1 MKNVG
6 FSSKFCISP
15 LWDLQLTW
23 YSERPELTP
32 CFQKSIL
39 VWLPCIFLWSFAP
52 VEILRTRSC
61 KGPSLPWT
69 LISISRL
76 LSTFGLFVLTL
87 VDLSLKLQRRRS
99 DRFVPGVE
107 LCSSSTKLVTFV
119 LVSCFILRDQRKG
132 RKSSGVLF
140 VFWVLLLLCGA
151 ITYVSFLYQV
161 FTEEYEMVKQ
171 TDYIVFMAYY
181 PLVVISLV
189 LAAVNDSVPLEINK
203 QLETQAGGFFYQ
215 ATLLSRVFFI
225 WIEWLVLKGYKTII
239 TLKDLP
245 ELAREIRARVAWSVL
260 NSFWI
265 KELKKAN
272 LLGKLHIPEH
282 REGKVKKASLTV
294 ALVKGFWAPALKGFI
309 FDLIN
314 CIFRLS
320 LPLILNLL
328 IDFVSSD
335 EPVWKGFLYA
345 VLLFV
350 IAFLG
355 SVSFSQF
362 AFYVCTAAIQVKA
375 ALIAVIYQKALH
387 MSSGSR
393 RKYTVG
399 ELVNYMAVDAEKVFN
414 LAIYITLIWGIPLRI
429 VITMIL
435 LWQYVGPACLA
446 GVATFFVIFPL
457 SSFLSQKARG
467 VQEKQ
472 MILKDSRLKFM
483 NEMLSGIKV
492 LKLYAWETPFMKH
505 ILNIRRKE
513 MELIKKFSY
522 LNAGIGF
529 LWNCSPF
536 VLALSTFLTYVLVDE
551 RNILDPSTAFV
562 SLTLLNMLRFSLILL
577 PELISNIIQTR
588 VSLKRMN
595 KFLLSEE
602 LDTDCVGDLVKYG
615 ESITV
620 ENGLFSWERDGEP
633 ILKNVNLN
641 VKKGQLVAVVGQVG
655 AGKSSL
661 LSALLGE
668 MYKLNGSVNIQG
680 SLAYVPQQAWIQ
692 NATIRQNIIMKSAY
706 SSKQYQRLLDA
717 CALRTDL
724 TILTGGDF
732 AEIGEK
738 GVNLSGGQKQRISL
752 ARAVYQ
758 NSDIYLMDDPLSAV
772 DSNVARHIFKYV
784 IGPTGLLKDKTCVL
798 VTNNLSVL
806 PEVDN
811 IIVMKDGLVEDEGS
825 YSDLMNRKGLFA
837 ELILQNLNK
846 VQDESLDGPQEK
858 RQTYEY
864 LHEASHE
871 SEVLQRSKNFLH
883 DREALSLLLSIDS
896 EELKDEEEELISK
909 QKGAMLIQEEK
920 MEVGKVKASV
930 YFSYL
935 KNMTYPIAFCSI
947 LGVVMFQFC
956 EAGANLWLSA
966 WSNDEPLPDGTQNI
980 AVRNWRLTIYGLLG
994 AAQGISVLFSGIFL
1008 AFGAV
1013 KASRGLHDKM
1023 LESTIRAPMSFFD
1036 TTPIGRILNRFG
1048 KDIDVVDTQIPLS
1061 FKGFTDYLF
1070 ALIGIFAVISMTNP
1084 FFIVALIPVGIVY
1097 YFIQKLYLAVSR
1109 QLKRLESVT
1118 RSPIYNN
1125 FSETVSGACSIRAYQ
1140 AQEHF
1145 IKISE
1150 DRLDINNNYYFM
1162 SMTTNRWLAIRLDCL
1177 SSIIVLSA
1185 SLFAVLGRGSI
1196 SPGIVGLSLSYALN
1210 VTEALTLLIRKSAEL
1225 ETRIVSVER
1234 IDEYDYLPEEPKW
1247 EIPEKKPKQPWP
1259 TEGAVKFKNYCT
1271 RYREGMN
1278 LVLYDINLSIKP
1290 EEKVGIVG
1298 RTGAGKSSMTL
1309 GLFRIIEP
1317 AGGSI
1322 IIDGVDISQIG
1333 LHDLR
1338 SILTIIPQD
1347 PVLFTGTLRMNL
1359 DPSNSYTDEEVWTSL
1374 EHAHLKPFVSTL
1386 ADGLRFV
1393 VAEGGDNLRVIVM
1406 EYGKIAEVGN
1416 PTTLLSSPTSIFY
1429 SMAKDA
1435 NLV

>member
-1 MKNVG
+1 MEWSLDPQVFWG
-6 FSSKFCISP
+6 IYAQ
-15 LWDLQLTW
+15 WDV
-23 YSERPELTP
+23 PELDAFAAYLDSQLPQFLSLVPHFLAGTVEALSMDWLSLYLYAYP
-32 CFQKSIL
+32 PIHLFPWVLSIMKTTLCRVLL
-39 VWLPCIFLWSFAP
+39 VVLLVSPPLPLP
-52 VEILRTRSC
+52 L
-61 KGPSLPWT
+61 SLT
-69 LISISRL
+69 LI
-76 LSTFGLFVLTL
+76 FQPQ
-87 VDLSLKLQRRRS
+87 SLH
-99 DRFVPGVE
+99 FH
-107 LCSSSTKLVTFV
+107 
-119 LVSCFILRDQRKG
+119 
-132 RKSSGVLF
+132 
-140 VFWVLLLLCGA
+140 
-151 ITYVSFLYQV
+151 
-161 FTEEYEMVKQ
+161 
-171 TDYIVFMAYY
+171 
-181 PLVVISLV
+181 
-189 LAAVNDSVPLEINK
+189 
-203 QLETQAGGFFYQ
+203 TQASCV
-215 ATLLSRVFFI
+215 A
-225 WIEWLVLKGYKTII
+225 LVQF
-239 TLKDLP
+239 
-245 ELAREIRARVAWSVL
+245 LA
-260 NSFWI
+260 F
-265 KELKKAN
+265 
-272 LLGKLHIPEH
+272 LGKLHIPEA
-282 REGKVKKASLTV
+282 REEKDNSGKVKKKASLTL

-314 CIFRLS
+314 CILRLT

-328 IDFVSSD
+328 IDYVSSD
-335 EPVWKGFLYA
+335 EPVWRGFLYA

-350 IAFLG
+350 IAFFG
-355 SVSFSQF
+355 SLSFSQF

-429 VITMIL
+429 IITMIL
-435 LWQYVGPACLA
+435 LWKYVGPACLA

-472 MILKDSRLKFM
+472 MVLKDSRLKFM
-483 NEMLSGIKV
+483 NEILSGIKV

-505 ILNIRRKE
+505 ILHIRSQE

-536 VLALSTFLTYVLVDE
+536 LLALFTFLTYVLVDE

-588 VSLKRMN
+588 VSLERMN
-595 KFLLSEE
+595 KYLLSEE

-615 ESITV
+615 FFVIDSSATNYFQAVIMCTTILPFLPACSSKDSWPRLLDE
-620 ENGLFSWERDGEP
+620 LFQFPSP
-633 ILKNVNLN
+633 T
-641 VKKGQLVAVVGQVG
+641 
-655 AGKSSL
+655 AGFDLSSL
-661 LSALLGE
+661 ME
-668 MYKLNGSVNIQG
+668 EEG

-692 NATIRQNIIMKSAY
+692 NTTVRQNIIMKSAFN
-706 SSKQYQRLLDA
+706 SKQYQRLLDA

-758 NSDIYLMDDPLSAV
+758 NADVYLMDDPLSAV

-784 IGPTGLLKDKTCVL
+784 IGPAGLLKDKTCVL
-798 VTNNLSVL
+798 VTHNLSVL
-806 PEVDN
+806 PEVDYL
-811 IIVMKDGLVEDEGS
+811 IVMKDGLVEDEGT
-825 YSDLMNRKGLFA
+825 YSDLMSRKGLFA

-846 VQDESLDGPQEK
+846 VQDESSDEPQEK
-858 RQTYEY
+858 RQSYEY
-864 LHEASHE
+864 LPEVLHE
-871 SEVLQRSKNFLH
+871 SEVLQRSKSFLH

-896 EELKDEEEELISK
+896 EELNDEEWEVISK
-909 QKGAMLIQEEK
+909 QRGAMLIQEEK

-947 LGVVMFQFC
+947 LGVVMFQVC

-966 WSNDEPLPDGTQNI
+966 WSNDKPLPDGTQNI
-980 AVRNWRLTIYGLLG
+980 AVRNWRLTVYGLLG
-994 AAQGISVLFSGIFL
+994 AAQGISVLFSGVLL
-1008 AFGAV
+1008 ALGTV

-1023 LESTIRAPMSFFD
+1023 IESTMRAPMSFFD
-1036 TTPIGRILNRFG
+1036 TTPIGRILNRCG
-1048 KDIDVVDTQIPLS
+1048 KDIDVVDTQIPIS

-1084 FFIVALIPVGIVY
+1084 FFIVALIPIGILY
-1097 YFIQKLYLAVSR
+1097 YFIQKLYLAISR

-1118 RSPIYNN
+1118 RSPVYNN
-1125 FSETVSGACSIRAYQ
+1125 FSETISGVCSIRAYQ
-1140 AQEHF
+1140 AQKYF

-1150 DRLDINNNYYFM
+1150 DRVDINNNCYFM
-1162 SMTTNRWLAIRLDCL
+1162 SMITNRWLAVRLDCL

-1185 SLFAVLGRGSI
+1185 SLFAVLGRGSV

-1247 EIPEKKPKQPWP
+1247 EIKEKKPKQPWP
-1259 TEGAVKFKNYCT
+1259 AEGAVQFQNYST
-1271 RYREGMN
+1271 RYREGLN
-1278 LVLYDINLSIKP
+1278 LVLCDINLSIKA

-1309 GLFRIIEP
+1309 ALFRIIEP

-1322 IIDGVDISQIG
+1322 ILDGVDISQIG

-1359 DPSNSYTDEEVWTSL
+1359 DPSNTYTDEEVWTSL
-1374 EHAHLKPFVSTL
+1374 ELAHLKPFVCSL
-1386 ADGLRFV
+1386 ADGIRFV
-1393 VAEGGDNLRVIVM
+1393 VAEGGDNLSVGQRQLLCLARALLRKTKVLVLDEATAAVDLETDKLIQNTIKTEFSECTVITIAHRLHTILDYDRVIVM
-1406 EYGKIAEVGN
+1406 EHGQIAEEGN
-1416 PTTLLSSPTSIFY
+1416 PTILLSCPTSLFY